1 MSVIKVALEIT
12 INLLILLIPTL
23 AIGLL
28 PETYSEQ
35 WKTSSME
42 LFVKIVNSF
51 NALFSQKGSWIFDWF
66 LTATLNTD
74 KIPTK
79 LFSHD
84 FPSKLASPSF
94 NSSFSSVTPKKETFN
109 NLMEW
114 GRGTNER
121 HDPSVLKKVWQFKV
135 TALLVLYEIRWEN

>member
-12 INLLILLIPTL
+12 INLLIRLIPTL

-28 PETYSEQ
+28 PETYSEK
-35 WKTSSME
+35 WKASSME
-42 LFVKIVNSF
+42 LFVKIVSSF
-51 NALFSQKGSWIFDWF
+51 KALFSQKSSWMFDWF

-94 NSSFSSVTPKKETFN
+94 NSSFPSVTPKKGTFN
-109 NLMEW
+109 NFMEW
-114 GRGTNER
+114 RRGTNER
-121 HDPSVLKKVWQFKV
+121 HDPSVWKKKCGSLKLQHC
-135 TALLVLYEIRWEN
+135 